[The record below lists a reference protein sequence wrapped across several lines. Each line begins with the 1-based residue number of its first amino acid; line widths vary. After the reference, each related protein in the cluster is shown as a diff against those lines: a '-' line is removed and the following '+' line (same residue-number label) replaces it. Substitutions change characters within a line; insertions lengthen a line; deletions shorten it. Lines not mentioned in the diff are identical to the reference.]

1 MTAEDRN
8 DSMSVYEGMFLFP
21 QAATADLQ
29 AAVDHIKALLT
40 RAGAELI
47 SLSKWDERRLAYE
60 IKGNKRGVYFLT
72 YFRAPR
78 DKMVVLERGCTL
90 SEQLLRT
97 LFTRADHLSDEM
109 IQAADGQAKLADE
122 IKLRKEAPPPPA
134 QRQTPE
140 PELQPVGAA
149 EDDGSSVDDSDDAT

>member
-1 MTAEDRN
+1 MTAASQEN
-8 DSMSVYEGMFLFP
+8 TSVYEGMFLFP
-21 QAATADLQ
+21 QASTGDLQ
-29 AAVDHIKALLT
+29 AAVDHIKALLS

-78 DKMVVLERGCTL
+78 EKMIALERGCSL

-109 IQAADGQAKLADE
+109 MQAADGQAKLEDE
-122 IKLRKEAPPPPA
+122 IKLRKESPA
-134 QRQTPE
+134 AVQRATE

-149 EDDGSSVDDSDDAT
+149 DDELPLPDSDDES